1 MAGVRTAISDRVIL
15 FTNFY
20 AAFTNSLPVRTP
32 KRCSYDIDLNI
43 GGKMPRWLRSELEI
57 QMLNL
62 PTKNAASSR
71 YERKALP
78 AATILV
84 VLVLSLGLGIAFGQN
99 AQGQAAPDQS
109 GQASGMDGHMGRRGM
124 PSVDDQVKH
133 MAKKL
138 NLSDDQQAKLKPIL
152 EDQRK
157 QMEQIRDDS
166 SLSREDRFSKMKSVH
181 ESSAAQIKALLNDD
195 QQKKFE
201 KMQEERREHM
211 GGRGP
216 GSGPPGN
223 APSQPQ

>member
-1 MAGVRTAISDRVIL
+1 
-15 FTNFY
+15 
-20 AAFTNSLPVRTP
+20 
-32 KRCSYDIDLNI
+32 
-43 GGKMPRWLRSELEI
+43 
-57 QMLNL
+57 MLNL
-62 PTKNAASSR
+62 PTQNAASSR

-78 AATILV
+78 AATILIP
-84 VLVLSLGLGIAFGQN
+84 LVLSLGLGIAFGQN

-109 GQASGMDGHMGRRGM
+109 GQGAGMDGRMGRHAM

-181 ESSAAQIKALLNDD
+181 ENSAAQIKTLLNED
-195 QQKKFE
+195 QQKQFD
-201 KMQEERREHM
+201 KMQAERREHM

-216 GSGPPGN
+216 GNGRPPSDGPSP
-223 APSQPQ
+223 PQ